1 LKIKLNVISAHITAL
16 IAGAFSVI
24 ALVHPGFKE
33 PAVVQGIGVALPIV
47 LSGAIEAYHL
57 LTHRQI
63 QAAIAVAEATAQN
76 VQAATTPVPTAAQ
89 GTPAATA

>member
-1 LKIKLNVISAHITAL
+1 MKIKLNVISAHITAL
-16 IAGAFSVI
+16 LAGAFSVV

-33 PAVVQGIGVALPIV
+33 PAAVQGIGVALPIV

-63 QAAIAVAEATAQN
+63 QAALAVAEATAKSA
-76 VQAATTPVPTAAQ
+76 QAAATSATSAQVAPTA
-89 GTPAATA
+89 TA

>member
-1 LKIKLNVISAHITAL
+1 MKIKLNVVSAHITAIL
-16 IAGAFSVI
+16 AGTFSVI

-63 QAAIAVAEATAQN
+63 QAAIAVAEATAKSAEAA
-76 VQAATTPVPTAAQ
+76 VAPVAATGTPTA
-89 GTPAATA
+89 TA